1 MAYGDYN
8 GPDKP
13 NKGHEGG
20 ACNRQRCQAE
30 PALWYNHGSHSWY
43 CEDCAKDIG
52 HDRVNEPAWIANFS
66 RYYPRRE
73 YHPMFETR
81 EQMTAREER
90 EAPNKE
96 MITDFFAEIDHA
108 DIFGDRRQ
116 KPQSASLKRMLG
128 KAPRR
133 AAGGRR

>member
-30 PALWYNHGSHSWY
+30 PALYYNHGSHSWY
-43 CEDCAKDIG
+43 CVDCARDIG
-52 HDRVNEPAWIANFS
+52 QDPINLRDWTYRWKPECGHDQ
-66 RYYPRRE
+66 
-73 YHPMFETR
+73 FETR
-81 EQMTAREER
+81 EQMDAREASKPLPPPDVDKMFHEVI
-90 EAPNKE
+90 EP
-96 MITDFFAEIDHA
+96 H
-108 DIFGDRRQ
+108 FGWPRGRQ
-116 KPQSASLKRMLG
+116 KPQSLSLQRMLG

-133 AAGGRR
+133 AVKGVR